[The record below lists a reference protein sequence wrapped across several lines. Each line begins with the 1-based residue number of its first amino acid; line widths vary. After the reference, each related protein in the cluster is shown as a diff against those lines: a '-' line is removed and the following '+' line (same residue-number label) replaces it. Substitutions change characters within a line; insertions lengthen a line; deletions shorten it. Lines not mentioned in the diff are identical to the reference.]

1 MEQVRAFLVMASR
14 RADLVLA
21 TIFVFVTLM
30 LIIPMPTWLMDVLIA
45 LNLVGSL
52 LVLITST
59 YLSRSIQLSTLPSI
73 ILLSTVFRLAL
84 GVSTARLIL
93 AKGDAG
99 HIVASFG
106 KFVVAGNVVVGLVVF
121 AIIALVQFLVITKGS
136 ERIAEVSARF
146 MLDSLPGKQMSI
158 DGDVRSGDITKE
170 EARFRRDALA
180 AESQF
185 FGAMDGAMKFVKGDA
200 IAAII
205 IVLINLIGGLLI
217 GMIQRGNS
225 FSEAISLYALLSV
238 GDGLISQIPAMF
250 ISLAAGNV
258 VTRVALDND
267 SDLASDIGKQLFVDP
282 RALGVASGLS
292 LVLGLLPG
300 FPKVVFILLSAGLGV
315 AAYMLY
321 QRSAQAR
328 LAAEGPPGPMPAE
341 AGGSG
346 EAPAPPPVVLP
357 RFKKSDVYVVR
368 ANPRTTLAW
377 AHGNLPQALAERM
390 APLYEMVGF
399 HLPMIG
405 FNPDPG
411 MNQGDYVFEVDG
423 VPVGF
428 ATSESIEA
436 DAEQMTVWKR
446 EFAASA
452 FGIVTA
458 KLMIADIEESIELM
472 GKEFGEAITPV
483 RLVELVRLLL
493 EDEIYPR
500 PTRLFVETVLR
511 HAATVPDTEELAG
524 RVRLSFARQIA
535 FQRSRRQQFVPL
547 AVLGPGIAALL
558 ENIARTV
565 PPGEPLNFAN
575 QDVARIMTPLEQGVA
590 EARAQDENAS
600 LLVDSRLRATLRR
613 ALRFGNIRCSIT
625 THEELSSEFPVR
637 AVTIINAADDE
648 QADAGSA
655 AA

>member
-1 MEQVRAFLVMASR
+1 MPRVLMFLNAASK

-21 TIFVFVTLM
+21 TIFVLVTLM
-30 LIIPMPTWLMDVLIA
+30 LIIPLPNWLMDTLIA
-45 LNLVGSL
+45 VNLVGSL
-52 LVLITST
+52 LVLVTST
-59 YLSRSIQLSTLPSI
+59 YLSHSIQLSTLPSI

-121 AIIALVQFLVITKGS
+121 AIIALVQFMVITKGS

-170 EARFRRDALA
+170 EARARRDALSR
-180 AESQF
+180 ESQF

-200 IAAII
+200 IAAIV
-205 IVLINLIGGLLI
+205 IVLINLVGGLLI

-250 ISLAAGNV
+250 ISLAAGNI
-258 VTRVALDND
+258 VTRVAVNED
-267 SDLASDIGKQLFVDP
+267 SDLGSDIGQQLFMEP
-282 RALGVASGLS
+282 RSLGVASALA
-292 LVLGLLPG
+292 LVLGFLPG
-300 FPKVVFILLSAGLGV
+300 FPKLVFIVLSAGLGALAFTIMKRRTAAKV
-315 AAYMLY
+315 AAE
-321 QRSAQAR
+321 
-328 LAAEGPPGPMPAE
+328 AAAAPPVAEAPGPEQKPPA
-341 AGGSG
+341 
-346 EAPAPPPVVLP
+346 VLP
-357 RFKKSDVYVVR
+357 RFKKSDVYVIR
-368 ANPRTTLAW
+368 ANPKTTLAW
-377 AHGNLPQALAERM
+377 AHGNMPQALADQLPR
-390 APLYEMVGF
+390 LYDTVGF
-399 HLPMIG
+399 HLPSVG

-411 MNQGDYVFEVDG
+411 MKEGEYTFEVDG

-428 ATSESIEA
+428 ALAESVEV
-436 DAEQMTVWKR
+436 DARQISDWKR
-446 EFAASA
+446 DYASSA

-458 KLMIADIEESIELM
+458 KLMIADIEQSIDLI
-472 GKEFGEAITPV
+472 GKEFGQAISPV

-511 HAATVPDTEELAG
+511 HAPTIADNDDLAAK
-524 RVRLSFARQIA
+524 VRLSFSRQLA
-535 FQRSRRQQFVPL
+535 FQRSRQQNYVPL
-547 AVLGPGIAALL
+547 IVLGPGMVSVLDRIAAA
-558 ENIARTV
+558 IPAS
-565 PPGEPLNFAN
+565 EPLTFGN
-575 QDVARIMTPLEQGVA
+575 QDVAKIVAPLERGIA
-590 EARAQDENAS
+590 EARDQDQGAS
-600 LLVDSRLRATLRR
+600 LLIDGKFRATLRR
-613 ALRFGNIRCSIT
+613 VLRFGNIRCSIT
-625 THEELSSEFPVR
+625 THEELSNEFPVR
-637 AVTIINAADDE
+637 AVVIINDDDVDLE
-648 QADAGSA
+648 TEATA

>member
-1 MEQVRAFLVMASR
+1 MQKIQAFLNAASK

-21 TIFVFVTLM
+21 TIFVLVTLM
-30 LIIPMPTWLMDVLIA
+30 LVIPLPTWLMDTLIA
-45 LNLVGSL
+45 VNLVGSL
-52 LVLITST
+52 LVLVTST
-59 YLSRSIQLSTLPSI
+59 YLSHSIQLSTLPSI

-121 AIIALVQFLVITKGS
+121 AIIALVQFMVITKGS

-170 EARFRRDALA
+170 EARAKREALA
-180 AESQF
+180 RESQF

-200 IAAII
+200 IAAIV

-225 FSEAISLYALLSV
+225 FSDAVSLYALLSV

-250 ISLAAGNV
+250 ISLAAGNI
-258 VTRVALDND
+258 VTRVALEDD
-267 SDLASDIGKQLFVDP
+267 SDLGSDIGKQLFVDP
-282 RALGVASGLS
+282 RSLAVASALS
-292 LVLGLLPG
+292 LVLGFLPG
-300 FPKVVFILLSAGLGV
+300 FPKVVFLVLSAGLGALSYSIMARRK
-315 AAYMLY
+315 AAK
-321 QRSAQAR
+321 
-328 LAAEGPPGPMPAE
+328 AAVEAAAAAAAAPPPDP
-341 AGGSG
+341 SG
-346 EAPAPPPVVLP
+346 EARPQTVLP

-368 ANPRTTLAW
+368 ANPKTTLAW
-377 AHGNLPQALAERM
+377 AHGNMPQALADELPR
-390 APLYEMVGF
+390 LYDRVGF
-399 HLPMIG
+399 HLPSVG

-411 MNQGDYVFEVDG
+411 IPPGEYIFEVDG
-423 VPVGF
+423 VPVGM
-428 ATSESIEA
+428 ARAETIED
-436 DAEQMTVWKR
+436 DARQISDWKLDY
-446 EFAASA
+446 AASS

-458 KLMIADIEESIELM
+458 KLMIADIEQSIDLV
-472 GKEFGEAITPV
+472 GKEFGQAISPI

-511 HAATVPDTEELAG
+511 HAATVADDNDLAA
-524 RVRLSFARQIA
+524 RVRLSFSRQLA
-535 FQRSRRQQFVPL
+535 FQRSRQNQYVPL
-547 AVLGPGIAALL
+547 IVLGPGVTAALERIAATMP
-558 ENIARTV
+558 AHD
-565 PPGEPLNFAN
+565 PLTFAN
-575 QDVARIMTPLEQGVA
+575 QDVASIVAPLERRIA
-590 EARAQDENAS
+590 EARASDRNAS
-600 LLVDSRLRATLRR
+600 VLVDGRLRGTLRR
-613 ALRFGNIRCSIT
+613 VLRFGNIRCSIT

-637 AVTIINAADDE
+637 AVVIISDDDLE
-648 QADAGSA
+648 GEESAHA